1 MGFLLLAPP
10 GKPNQVYKLMSYSII
25 YWGFPDGSD
34 NKEFTHNVGDWGSI
48 LGSEYPMEKG
58 MATHTIF

>member
-1 MGFLLLAPP
+1 
-10 GKPNQVYKLMSYSII
+10 MSYSII
-25 YWGFPDGSD
+25 YWGFPGGSD